1 MNKLVLALGFVT
13 LQFLGYAQ
21 NGLEKIIVEKYYIST
36 KEDSD
41 ASQGT
46 LPVGSVTY
54 RVYVDMLPGYR
65 FQALYGNSDHPL
77 KIATSTTFFNN
88 EDRGATTA
96 NGIAS
101 AQLKNNTVA
110 LDSWFSVGASAVG
123 QFGVLK
129 TEDDGAA
136 NLLTTSD
143 ILNNLDPA
151 LGIGLKTQDGNMA
164 GKPEAVT
171 FVGITTELDVFDATS
186 QSGNS
191 FTTNNG
197 AISALNGATGPT
209 AENRILLGQFTT
221 DGLFTFELNIQIGT
235 PTPGVSEKYVA
246 SNPITNDKEKEF
258 TIPSLICTGN
268 NAPVVEITSPTNNA
282 KLKTGIETTI
292 SVNATDSDGTIEQV
306 EFYVDGISIGIDN
319 TAPYSVAYTPTDG
332 THQITAKAT
341 DNQKATTTS
350 TSITI
355 VVSNNIAPVV
365 TIKVPKK
372 ARIGSVTLEANATD
386 EDGTIKHVAFYV
398 DSVFVGKDSIAPYAF
413 DWSAVLGKHTVY
425 AIATDDKDGKGSSK
439 KDSIEIFSNILP
451 EIAILSPT
459 NKDTKI
465 IKGTNILIQAS
476 ASDADGKVKQV
487 EFFVD
492 GNTVGIDSVT
502 PYTANYSAVVG
513 KHIITAVVTDNQL
526 EKTTSALVTI
536 EVIANILPEIA
547 IITPTGNDTKLTTGD
562 VLLILANA
570 TDENGKVRNV
580 EFFIDDKSI
589 GVDSVTPYTAN
600 YTATKGK
607 HYITAV
613 ATDDQLAKTTS
624 SSVMIEVLD
633 NQLPIVSI
641 SNYFETIYKED
652 VLKITANAY
661 DLDGKIKEVEF
672 FLDSISIGLDQMAPY
687 SVEWIAKAG
696 IHHIKAVAKDDKG
709 AKANSSIKTIE
720 VKNYTAGLEEDR
732 IANMSIDIYPN
743 PASTFVTFE
752 IKGANDATFT
762 EYQIVDNLGRIVLE
776 KNLEKNQN
784 TRIETIDIQH
794 LEKGVY
800 HLHSTMNGIQLV
812 QKFIIE

>member
-54 RVYVDMLPGYR
+54 RVYADMLPGYR

-77 KIATSTTFFNN
+77 KIATSTSFFNN

-110 LDSWFSVGASAVG
+110 LDSWLSVGASAVG

-129 TEDDGAA
+129 EEDNGVA
-136 NLLTTSD
+136 NLLTASS

-171 FVGITTELDVFDATS
+171 LVGFTDELDVFDAIS

-191 FTTNNG
+191 FSTKDG
-197 AISALNGATGPT
+197 AISALSGATGPT

-221 DGLFTFELNIQIGT
+221 DGVFTFELNIQIGT
-235 PTPGVSEKYVA
+235 PIPGVSEKYVA
-246 SNPITNDKEKEF
+246 SNPINGEF
-258 TIPSLICTGN
+258 SIPTLIRTGN
-268 NAPVVEITSPTNNA
+268 NPPEVAITSPSNNA
-282 KLKTGIETTI
+282 KIKAGVETTI

-306 EFYVDGISIGIDN
+306 EFYVDGTSLGIDN
-319 TAPYSVAYTPTDG
+319 TAPYSFAYTPTEG
-332 THQITAKAT
+332 THQITATAT
-341 DNQKATTTS
+341 DNLKATTTS

-365 TIKVPKK
+365 TIKAPKK
-372 ARIGSVTLEANATD
+372 ARIGAVTLEANATD

-398 DSVFVGKDSIAPYAF
+398 DSALVGKDSIAPYAY

-425 AIATDDKDGKGSSK
+425 AIATDDKGDKGNSNT
-439 KDSIEIFSNILP
+439 DSIEIFSNILP
-451 EIAILSPT
+451 EITILSPT
-459 NKDTKI
+459 NKDIKI
-465 IKGTNILIQAS
+465 IKGSNILIQAS

-502 PYTANYSAVVG
+502 PYTANYTAVVG
-513 KHIITAVVTDNQL
+513 KHLITAVVTDNQL
-526 EKTTSALVTI
+526 EKTTSSTVTI
-536 EVIANILPEIA
+536 EVIANILPEIVLV
-547 IITPTGNDTKLTTGD
+547 TPSGTDTKLTTGD
-562 VLLILANA
+562 TLLVLANA
-570 TDENGKVRNV
+570 TDENGTVRAV
-580 EFFIDDKSI
+580 EFFVDNKSI
-589 GVDSVTPYTAN
+589 GIDSVTPYTAN
-600 YTATKGK
+600 YLAAKGT

-624 SSVMIEVLD
+624 STVMIEVMD

-661 DLDGKIKEVEF
+661 DLDGTIKEVEF
-672 FLDSISIGLDQMAPY
+672 FIDSVSIGLDQMAPY

-696 IHHIKAVAKDDKG
+696 MHHIKAVAKDDKG

-720 VKNYTAGLEEDR
+720 VKNYTAGLEEER
-732 IANMSIDIYPN
+732 IADVAIDIYPN
-743 PASTFVTFE
+743 PASAFITFE
-752 IKGANDATFT
+752 IKGANNATFT
-762 EYQIVDNLGRIVLE
+762 AYQIVDNLGRIVLE
-776 KNLEKNQN
+776 KNIEKNQN

-800 HLHSTMNGIQLV
+800 HFHSTMNGMQLV
-812 QKFIIE
+812 QKFIVE

>member
-13 LQFLGYAQ
+13 MSFLGYSQ
-21 NGLEKIIVEKYYIST
+21 NGLEEIIVEKYYISSA
-36 KEDSD
+36 EDSA
-41 ASQGT
+41 ASEGT

-54 RVYVDMLPGYR
+54 RVYADMLPGYR
-65 FQALYGNSDHPL
+65 FQALFGNENHPL
-77 KIATSTTFFNN
+77 KIATTTSFFNN

-96 NGIAS
+96 NAIAS
-101 AQLKNNTVA
+101 SFLKSNTVA
-110 LDSWFSVGASAVG
+110 LDSWFSVGASATG

-129 TEDDGAA
+129 IEDNGAA
-136 NLLTTSD
+136 NLLTLSS
-143 ILNNLDPA
+143 ILNNITDA
-151 LGIGLKTQDGNMA
+151 MGIGLKTQDGNMA
-164 GKPEAVT
+164 GKPEVVT
-171 FVGITTELDVFDATS
+171 FVGFDPTGDIFDATS

-191 FTTNNG
+191 FTTKDG
-197 AISALNGATGPT
+197 AISALSGATGPT

-235 PTPGVSEKYVA
+235 PTAGVSEKYVA
-246 SNPITNDKEKEF
+246 SNPITNDKTKEY
-258 TIPSLICTGN
+258 TLASLIRTGN
-268 NAPVVEITSPTNNA
+268 NSPVVDITSPSNNS
-282 KLKTGIETTI
+282 KLKTGEKTTI
-292 SVNATDSDGTIEQV
+292 TATATDSDGTIAMV
-306 EFYVDGISIGIDN
+306 EFYVDGNSVGKDSI
-319 TAPYSVAYTPTDG
+319 APYSISYSPTDG
-332 THQITAKAT
+332 MHQITAKAT

-350 TSITI
+350 SSIKI
-355 VVSNNIAPVV
+355 LVSDNIAPVV

-372 ARIGSVTLEANATD
+372 ARIGAVTLEANASD
-386 EDGTIKHVAFYV
+386 EDGTIKHVEFYV
-398 DSVFVGKDSIAPYAF
+398 DSVFVGKDSIAPYAY
-413 DWSAVLGKHTVY
+413 DWSAVLGNHTVY
-425 AIATDDKDGKGSSK
+425 AIATDDKEGKGSSK

-459 NKDTKI
+459 NNDTKI
-465 IKGTNILIQAS
+465 IKGSTVIIQAT

-492 GNTVGIDSVT
+492 GKTAGIDSVT
-502 PYTANYSAVVG
+502 PYTANYTAVVG
-513 KHIITAVVTDNQL
+513 KHLITAVVTDNQL

-562 VLLILANA
+562 TLLILANA
-570 TDENGKVRNV
+570 TDENGKVNNV
-580 EFFIDDKSI
+580 EFFVDDKSI

-600 YTATKGK
+600 YLATKGT

-613 ATDDQLAKTTS
+613 VTDDQLAKTTS
-624 SSVMIEVLD
+624 SSVMIEVID

-672 FLDSISIGLDQMAPY
+672 FLDSVSIGLDQLAPY

-720 VKNYTAGLEEDR
+720 VKNYTAGLEDES
-732 IANMSIDIYPN
+732 IANVAIDIYPN

-776 KNLEKNQN
+776 KNIEKNQN
-784 TRIETIDIQH
+784 RRIETIDVQQ

-800 HLHSTMNGIQLV
+800 HFHFTINGLQMV
-812 QKFIIE
+812 QKFIVE